1 MNKIISANING
12 FVFQIDEL
20 AYTKLKAYLDTI
32 RKTISD
38 SEVEQDI
45 ENRIAELFNA
55 KLSNGSAAIFDKDVD
70 EVMLQIGRPEE
81 FAAENTEEGSAGQ
94 GNTVLGEN
102 NALRSK
108 RRLYRDSDDKV
119 VGGVCSGIAAYFG
132 LDPVVI
138 RLAFAAGFF
147 LFGSGIILYILL
159 MVVIPK
165 ATTPAEKLEMRG
177 EPVDYKNVSRT
188 VEMEFKDA
196 YQRYK
201 PEVKTGFGRFVEIAV
216 RIGMI
221 LLLIF
226 LVSIF
231 IPGCFGIITG
241 IGVASWSL
249 PALSAYMFTSQNE
262 SLIII
267 AGLILF
273 LMIPLFGVLY
283 AILRFA
289 FKVRP
294 MNRLISIS
302 LSLLWFTGF
311 CMLAWST
318 YNIGMQ
324 FSGKYSVTE
333 SDTIQMPL
341 AGRTL
346 ILRSN
351 PHGHET
357 RIYRNAGENE
367 SASDIDI
374 SFGNEKGHIREIGHI
389 RNRED
394 LKESIDEKIHENLS
408 LNIVSGFGEKPVLR
422 ITRSSNGRNSSD
434 ARNNAL
440 NIRYNFEMRDSVL
453 YLDEAFNREQQML
466 WRNQKLRLTL
476 ELPEKY
482 RLFIDPSCEP
492 LLDISGVS
500 DDEVIGKYLKIDH
513 RGIRVSE

>member
-55 KLSNGSAAIFDKDVD
+55 RLSNGSAAIFDKDVD
-70 EVMLQIGRPEE
+70 EVMQQIGRPEE
-81 FAAENTEEGSAGQ
+81 FAAENTEEGTNGQSGPAAGD
-94 GNTVLGEN
+94 N
-102 NALRSK
+102 NAFRSK

-119 VGGVCSGIAAYFG
+119 IGGVCSGIAAYFG

-138 RLAFAAGFF
+138 RLAFAAAFF

-221 LLLIF
+221 MLLIF

-262 SLIII
+262 SLIIL
-267 AGLILF
+267 AGLVLF

-283 AILRFA
+283 GILRFA

-324 FSGKYSVTE
+324 FSGKYSVTD
-333 SDTIQMPL
+333 SDTIQMPP
-341 AGRTL
+341 ANRTL

-357 RIYRNAGENE
+357 RIYRNAAENE

-374 SFGNEKGHIREIGHI
+374 SFGNEIGHI

-408 LNIVSGFGEKPVLR
+408 LNIVPGFGEKPVLR
-422 ITRSSNGRNSSD
+422 ITRSSNGRNSTD

-440 NIRYNFEMRDSVL
+440 NIRYHFELRDSVL
-453 YLDEAFNREQQML
+453 YLDEAFSREQQML

-482 RLFIDPSCEP
+482 RLYIDPSCEP
-492 LLDISGVS
+492 LLDLSGVF

-513 RGIRVSE
+513 RGIRVSD